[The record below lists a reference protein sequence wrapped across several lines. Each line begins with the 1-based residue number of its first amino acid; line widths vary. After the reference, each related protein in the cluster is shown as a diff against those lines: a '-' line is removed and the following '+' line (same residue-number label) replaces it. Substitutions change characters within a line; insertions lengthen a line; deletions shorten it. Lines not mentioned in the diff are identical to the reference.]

1 MKKGYL
7 PKQHGAWAMLL
18 IPFLSGMFA
27 AQPKWIHAL
36 LFAGWLLVYLF
47 SFPLLQL
54 IRTKKKQLYAK
65 PVFFYAALLIPVAAG
80 LLIWEPGLFVW
91 LPLFIPLFIVNCW
104 FAKRNRERAFL
115 NDLAAVIQFCFMV
128 FVAYDIG
135 GGSDRML
142 AAELFVLNVLYFTG
156 TIFFVK
162 TIIREKNNP
171 RFYRLSIVYHVL
183 LLAISA
189 ALFPLAVLIP
199 FGVLLIRAVFTPRTK
214 ITVKRCGILEIVYSA
229 LVFSTILI
237 VY

>member
-27 AQPKWIHAL
+27 GQPKWTHAL

-47 SFPLLQL
+47 SFPMLQL
-54 IRTKKKQLYAK
+54 IRTKKKQIYAK
-65 PVFFYAALLIPVAAG
+65 PVQFYAALLAPVAAG
-80 LLIWEPGLFVW
+80 LLISEPGLVAW
-91 LPLFIPLFIVNCW
+91 IPLFIPLFLVNCW
-104 FAKRNRERAFL
+104 FARRNRERAFL

-135 GGSDRML
+135 GGNDWLL
-142 AAELFVLNVLYFTG
+142 ATELFGLNVLYFTG

-171 RFYRLSIVYHVL
+171 RFYQLSIGYHVL
-183 LLAISA
+183 LMVISA

-199 FGVLLIRAVFTPRTK
+199 FAVLLIRAVFTPRTN

-229 LVFSTILI
+229 LVFSTILFL
-237 VY
+237 Y